1 MKPPEVTEQLKL
13 NELRNKV
20 WFVVPSCATTGEG
33 LMEGLV
39 RFLFLHAMH
48 QLHVADDLVTM
59 LTLRLR
65 LGFRKQLKE
74 DPLHK
79 RNNSAVDYTTQNA

>member
-48 QLHVADDLVTM
+48 
-59 LTLRLR
+59 
-65 LGFRKQLKE
+65 
-74 DPLHK
+74 
-79 RNNSAVDYTTQNA
+79 

>member
-39 RFLFLHAMH
+39 CVLFLHAMH
-48 QLHVADDLVTM
+48 QLHIADDFVTM

-65 LGFRKQLKE
+65 LGSQKRLKE
-74 DPLHK
+74 DLLLK
-79 RNNSAVDYTTQNA
+79 RNNSADDSPTQDT